1 MVRLSLH
8 KSDMRA
14 VLAFYEH
21 LTNKPVFIAL
31 DLQALVT
38 IETEKDIPRADAIV
52 LIRTTLLEHYG
63 IQLRTTAQGETLAAW
78 SKDSKYPRHTE
89 PPMTESENSALPKGH
104 IRVIKPEA
112 TK

>member
-1 MVRLSLH
+1 
-8 KSDMRA
+8 MRA
-14 VLAFYEH
+14 VLAFYER

-38 IETEKDIPRADAIV
+38 IETEKDISRAAAIV

-63 IQLRTTAQGETLAAW
+63 IELRTTGQGETLAAW

-89 PPMTESENSALPKGH
+89 SPTTEAERSTLPKGRMR
-104 IRVIKPEA
+104 IIQPET